1 MVQNKEEIVEIN
13 DIQRPDKALVN
24 KLKEIGTATAS
35 DELHRLG
42 IGDPFIQG
50 PITYTPG
57 KSIAG
62 PAITLQFLPIRE
74 DVYKDDPLMPPN
86 VQLHRQALFVAEE
99 GDVVVVD
106 ARGNLR
112 SGVFG
117 DMMLTYFKGKGGAGI
132 VVDGAIRDYTNA
144 KDLDLPMWLKGVT
157 PNYHTQT
164 SIFPNAVNIPI
175 ACGGTLVNPGDIIVA
190 DDDGVVVVPITLAE
204 KVAEVSSCHSQWEI
218 FAREK
223 LMSGGE
229 LREFYPINAWS
240 SETHKEYE
248 NWLKNNPE
256 T

>member
-1 MVQNKEEIVEIN
+1 MEITNIE
-13 DIQRPDKALVN
+13 RPDKTLVD
-24 KLKEIGTATAS
+24 KLRAIGTATAS

-42 IGDPFIQG
+42 IWDSFIQG
-50 PITYTPG
+50 PISYNPG
-57 KSIAG
+57 KAIAG

-86 VQLHRQALFVAEE
+86 IQLHRQALFVAEK

-106 ARGNLR
+106 ARGDLR

-117 DMMLTYFKGKGGAGI
+117 DMMLTDFKGKGGAGI

-144 KDLDLPMWLKGVT
+144 KSLDLPMWLKGVT

-164 SIFPNAVNIPI
+164 SIFPNAVNVPI
-175 ACGGTLVNPGDIIVA
+175 ACGDTLVNPGDIIVA

-204 KVAEVSSCHSQWEI
+204 KVAEASSGHSQWEI

-229 LREFYPINAWS
+229 LSEFYPINAWS

-248 NWLKNNPE
+248 DWLNK
-256 T
+256 